1 MRAGPVSL
9 LLFNPNSPS
18 VTMATATSHRLSG
31 AAGWP
36 LEDPITLTNG
46 SGARGGNTGCTQG
59 FLSLL
64 GIAAG
69 AETLFSGSGE
79 QGTKQRKSR
88 SVAGTGEQALAP
100 ALGLVPWCSFE
111 PCTQRGAWR
120 GVSMKGLISV
130 PRE

>member
-59 FLSLL
+59 FLSLCWEL
-64 GIAAG
+64 LLRLRRCFRDQENKGQSRG
-69 AETLFSGSGE
+69 KAEVWQAQGSRHWHQHWG
-79 QGTKQRKSR
+79 
-88 SVAGTGEQALAP
+88 
-100 ALGLVPWCSFE
+100 WY
-111 PCTQRGAWR
+111 R
-120 GVSMKGLISV
+120 GVLLNLALREGLGEVSV
-130 PRE
+130 

>member
-1 MRAGPVSL
+1 
-9 LLFNPNSPS
+9 
-18 VTMATATSHRLSG
+18 MATATSHRLSG

-69 AETLFSGSGE
+69 AETLFSGSRRTRDKAE
-79 QGTKQRKSR
+79 EKQKCGRHR
-88 SVAGTGEQALAP
+88 GAGTGT
-100 ALGLVPWCSFE
+100 S
-111 PCTQRGAWR
+111 TGA
-120 GVSMKGLISV
+120 GTVV
-130 PRE
+130 FF